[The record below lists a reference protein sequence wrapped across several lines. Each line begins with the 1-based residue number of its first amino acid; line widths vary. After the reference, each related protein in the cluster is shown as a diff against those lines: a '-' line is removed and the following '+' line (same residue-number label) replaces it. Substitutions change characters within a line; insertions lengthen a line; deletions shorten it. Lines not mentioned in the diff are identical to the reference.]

1 MNYWYD
7 KKIRCRYYLTPLKY
21 SQITL
26 LSSLIEKNSDQL
38 SFLIFKNTSFRYKIL
53 NRSKKSVHF
62 KWFFNF
68 LNNFTEP
75 SRQVTYQQN
84 VPLDVLRFIAS
95 IYPEN
100 IMEELTKNE
109 SRLSYN
115 TLLIDEDVLSELHDY
130 YCYNYDRLHN
140 SDFKVQLSNQESNAL
155 QNGRIKSL
163 VSEIYNEQKM
173 LK

>member
-7 KKIRCRYYLTPLKY
+7 KKIRCRYYSTPLKY
-21 SQITL
+21 SQITM
-26 LSSLIEKNSDQL
+26 LSSLIEQNSDQL

-53 NRSKKSVHF
+53 NRSKKSGYF
-62 KWFFNF
+62 KWFFKF

-75 SRQVTYQQN
+75 SIQVRYKQN

-140 SDFKVQLSNQESNAL
+140 FDFKIQLSNQESNAL
-155 QNGRIKSL
+155 QNERIKSL
-163 VSEIYNEQKM
+163 VSEIYNEQKI

>member
-1 MNYWYD
+1 MIGYHFSYLKTHLLD
-7 KKIRCRYYLTPLKY
+7 IRFSTRAKKPVY
-21 SQITL
+21 
-26 LSSLIEKNSDQL
+26 
-38 SFLIFKNTSFRYKIL
+38 FKL
-53 NRSKKSVHF
+53 
-62 KWFFNF
+62 FFNF
-68 LNNFTEP
+68 INNFTEP
-75 SRQVTYQQN
+75 SKQITYNQN
-84 VPLDVLRFIAS
+84 AQLDVLRFIAS

-155 QNGRIKSL
+155 QNERIKSL
-163 VSEIYNEQKM
+163 VSEIYNEQRL